1 MIATD
6 ESEENEKGL
15 CRCSDYDDRSFLFR
29 TSNDLMTSMLSYLDV
44 QSICQVDISV
54 SNTAERLIWLTGLS
68 MSNLVTFS

>member
-1 MIATD
+1 MSATD
-6 ESEENEKGL
+6 ESGGREEML
-15 CRCSDYDDRSFLFR
+15 YHRSTSVDRSFLFR
-29 TSNDLMTSMLSYLDV
+29 ASNDLMTSVLSYLDV